1 MKDRRNLKRGGSI
14 ANYVNI
20 EKFFKKLKSLNILEI
35 ILVQIMSEIFS
46 LVTTYINN
54 SLKNL

>member
-35 ILVQIMSEIFS
+35 IVQIMSEIFS
-46 LVTTYINN
+46 LVTTYI
-54 SLKNL
+54 